1 MPLPYCLDRSIDN
14 HSQQYRYGLVH
25 AVHDQGSCACVTA
38 HAVPCIL
45 QSYVW
50 HERDASA
57 GVPWVRLVAALL
69 LSTVTDALMRIGR
82 AAAHL
87 VLLLYRLPVKRK
99 VRSCTGCKAKKDL
112 YYRLCTR
119 LVHS

>member
-1 MPLPYCLDRSIDN
+1 MLR
-14 HSQQYRYGLVH
+14 
-25 AVHDQGSCACVTA
+25 AV
-38 HAVPCIL
+38 

-69 LSTVTDALMRIGR
+69 LTTVTDALMRIAR

-87 VLLLYRLPVKRK
+87 VLLLYRIPVKRK
-99 VRSCTGCKAKKDL
+99 VGAWA
-112 YYRLCTR
+112 
-119 LVHS
+119 